1 MSPSP
6 FDWNTGQPSILAPLQ
21 VHANIA
27 RKASDSLSAALG
39 TRPEPVRL
47 AKNAAKAPKGPRV
60 ITPNR
65 AKVGKTRPLDQRLD
79 FDQVREYRLTGK
91 SWREVAEHFGCCLKA
106 VHERATSI
114 FPELR
119 GGYILNGKRKGAK
132 PMPMP
137 LEQIAKEMMAG
148 ASLRGSALKH
158 GFSHVSLRYRLMQIP
173 AGVEALQLAKVR
185 ADGVNAQKARAAQ
198 DKRNGCC
205 FYGQDDKTNAIR
217 GKL

>member
-1 MSPSP
+1 MNPSP

-27 RKASDSLSAALG
+27 KKASDSLSAALG
-39 TRPEPVRL
+39 TRAKPVRL
-47 AKNAAKAPKGPRV
+47 AKKAAKAPKGPRV

-173 AGVEALQLAKVR
+173 AGVQALQLAKVR
-185 ADGVNAQKARAAQ
+185 ADGVNAQKKAQ
-198 DKRNGCC
+198 AHGKRNTCYFHDEG
-205 FYGQDDKTNAIR
+205 DKAR
-217 GKL
+217 KALR